1 MGCLGM
7 GVEWQRNCGN
17 ATREVKMIR
26 EEEELGFAEESERG
40 AKLSGVTE
48 KSTAIIRSTVKRRVS
63 STKQLRS

>member
-1 MGCLGM
+1 
-7 GVEWQRNCGN
+7 
-17 ATREVKMIR
+17 MIR
-26 EEEELGFAEESERG
+26 EEEELGFAEGSERG